1 MREDKLE
8 FVNHGAYV
16 YFIRPKPSKDIQGM
30 GVCLAV
36 ASSEEQAWV
45 YAMKDSGI
53 NKKDYYIDDIFLSY
67 SEQGYG
73 VLW

>member
-45 YAMKDSGI
+45 YAM
-53 NKKDYYIDDIFLSY
+53 
-67 SEQGYG
+67 QGNCI
-73 VLW
+73 